1 MKASQYLLPSFCD
14 LQSQFL
20 TGESTPSLYL
30 EQCIHAIAARESD
43 IGAFVVMQIE
53 VARQAAE
60 QASRR
65 WSQGTQLSCIDGLP
79 IGIKDIIET
88 RDMPTQMGSPVF
100 EGWSSHRDAAS
111 VAALRECGA
120 IILGKTVTTEFA
132 APVPRGTKNPLD
144 HFRTPG
150 GSSSGSAAAVCAGML
165 PVAIGTQGIG
175 SILRPASYCGCIG
188 FKPSLGSINRG
199 GSHDDLSQSTHG
211 VLASSLS
218 DAWRSVFQIA
228 KLAGG
233 DPGFTGFLGPE
244 GLPNPKKMSR
254 VAILETA
261 GWSQMEEGVQQQ
273 FESFLL
279 ALTRAGIRLFRRQD
293 SPLLEEAEI
302 ALADALPRS
311 SEINAWES
319 VWPLNDYSLTMREKL
334 SPLMLER
341 LSFGR
346 KLGVNGYRSALQQRS
361 KARTTFAKLRSE
373 VDLVLTL
380 SATGPAPVGLSF
392 TGNTVFNVPASYLG
406 VPALSLPLLEVNGLP
421 LGLQCIGFQDF
432 DADLF
437 AFSSWLMAEFAERAG
452 CASIS

>member
-14 LQSQFL
+14 MQSQFL
-20 TGESTPSLYL
+20 AGESTPSLYL
-30 EQCIHAIAARESD
+30 EKCINAIGARERE

-65 WSQGTQLSCIDGLP
+65 WRQGTQLSCIDGLP

-88 RDMPTQMGSPVF
+88 RDMPTQMGSPIF
-100 EGWSSHRDAAS
+100 AGWSSHRDAAS

-120 IILGKTVTTEFA
+120 IIFGKTVTTEFA
-132 APVPRGTKNPLD
+132 APVPRGTRNPLD
-144 HFRTPG
+144 HLRTPG
-150 GSSSGSAAAVCAGML
+150 GSSSGSAAAVGAGML

-188 FKPSLGSINRG
+188 FKPSLGSLNRG
-199 GSHDDLSQSTHG
+199 GSHDNLSQSTHG

-218 DAWRSVFQIA
+218 DAWSTVFQIA

-233 DPGFTGFLGPE
+233 DPGFTGLLGPE
-244 GLPNPKKMSR
+244 GLPKPKKMSR
-254 VAILETA
+254 IAILETA
-261 GWSQMEEGVQQQ
+261 GWGQMEEGVQQQ

-279 ALTRAGIRLFRRQD
+279 TLTRTGIQLFRRQD
-293 SPLLEEAEI
+293 FPLLEEVEV
-302 ALADALPRS
+302 ALTDALPGS

-319 VWPLNDYSLTMREKL
+319 VWPLNDYSLTMQEKL

-346 KLGVNGYRSALQQRS
+346 RLGVNGYRSAIEQRT
-361 KARTTFAKLRSE
+361 KARETFAQLRCE

-380 SATGPAPVGLSF
+380 SATGPAPIGLAS

-432 DADLF
+432 DVELL
-437 AFSSWLMAEFAERAG
+437 AFSSWLMAEYED
-452 CASIS
+452 